1 MTGRGP
7 GSDIA
12 PDSFDFS
19 FISAAFGLSQK
30 LSLEIMFTLHVK
42 F

>member
-1 MTGRGP
+1 MTGRAP
-7 GSDIA
+7 DIA
-12 PDSFDFS
+12 LDSFDFS
-19 FISAAFGLSQK
+19 FISAAFGLCQK